1 MIVHLANPSAEASS
15 YVSEA
20 EPHLLK
26 PISVLWGNYGGLGRM
41 TSDRGDVW
49 KKKQWWLLKRLG
61 RMLLYHQLY
70 QNQGVYFIDRR
81 ATMETFFDGQDVST
95 LLSTASARA

>member
-26 PISVLWGNYGGLGRM
+26 PISVLWGNYGSGLGWT

-49 KKKQWWLLKRLG
+49 KKNNG
-61 RMLLYHQLY
+61 
-70 QNQGVYFIDRR
+70 G
-81 ATMETFFDGQDVST
+81 S
-95 LLSTASARA
+95 